1 MSNVE
6 NSINY
11 IEFPMTDPEAIIVFY
26 ETVFGWTFQRWGE
39 DYISF
44 SGAEVEG
51 GFNKQSD
58 VNTGRS
64 GALVILYCKDLQKKI
79 DQIKAAGGKI
89 IEDIYAFPGG
99 RRFHFEDP
107 SGNELAVWSEKD

>member
-1 MSNVE
+1 MSRAE

-11 IEFPMTDPEAIIVFY
+11 IELPMTDPEPVIMFY
-26 ETVFGWTFQRWGE
+26 ETVFGWHFQRWGA

-44 SGAEVEG
+44 EGAGIDG
-51 GFNKQSD
+51 GFNGQDKLPVSKPG
-58 VNTGRS
+58 T
-64 GALVILYCKDLQKKI
+64 LVILYSKELEKKR

-89 IEDIYAFPGG
+89 IRDIYPFPGG

-107 SGNELAVWSEKD
+107 AGNELGVWSEKA

>member
-26 ETVFGWTFQRWGE
+26 ETVFGWNFQRWGE

-44 SGAEVEG
+44 SGAEIDG
-51 GFNKQSD
+51 GFNGKSD
-58 VNTGRS
+58 VNAGRS
-64 GALVILYCKDLQKKI
+64 GALVILYSQTLETKR
-79 DQIKAAGGKI
+79 DQVKAAGGTI
-89 IEDIYAFPGG
+89 LEDIYAFPGG
-99 RRFHFEDP
+99 RRFHFADP
-107 SGNELAVWSEKD
+107 SGNELAVWSDKG